1 MKRLFRYKDGRSD
14 SVRNQNRA
22 YSMRTNKIF
31 ILPFKDVAQAKDLYE
46 ELV

>member
-22 YSMRTNKIF
+22 YSMTNKGF
-31 ILPFKDVAQAKDLYE
+31 ILPFKDVAQAKHLYE

>member
-22 YSMRTNKIF
+22 YSMSTNKIL
-31 ILPFKDVAQAKDLYE
+31 ILPFEDVAQAKDLYE